1 LEIGSL
7 RDKLLRIKQIV
18 RDGMLAPYLF
28 SPEEEANVLSFVL
41 DNAEYL
47 REVSLRMVKK
57 IADFVKADPKGW
69 LEMAEATCL
78 QRDAKFK
85 RLLAKKQNEAAKRGL
100 VLSEQV

>member
-1 LEIGSL
+1 MIDCY
-7 RDKLLRIKQIV
+7 RD
-18 RDGMLAPYLF
+18 
-28 SPEEEANVLSFVL
+28 SSVLQHT
-41 DNAEYL
+41 A
-47 REVSLRMVKK
+47 VSLNDAYHHLKRGRLFAAYINE
-57 IADFVKADPKGW
+57 IADFVKADPRGW